1 MSTYESLEFGP
12 TLITDIFRLHGGTG
26 REKYTTGAVPY
37 IAASFQNNGVV
48 GYVSEPKFPGGWLSF
63 VKDGDGGAGT
73 CFYQPSPFWPSNHV
87 FGLEPI
93 SDKATES
100 ALLMM
105 AATITHQCFPKYN
118 RGFAANAN
126 RLSRQKI
133 MVPVT
138 GDGDQEQRVD
148 WDGMTLLGEE
158 LMTRA
163 ITHTHAALA
172 RVTYSIQGPSSM
184 R

>member
-1 MSTYESLEFGP
+1 MSVYDGLEFAP
-12 TLITDIFRLHGGTG
+12 ILLTDVFRLHGGTG
-26 REKYTTGAVPY
+26 REKSSTGTVPY
-37 IAASFQNNGVV
+37 VAASFQNNGVV
-48 GYVSEPKFPGGWLSF
+48 GYVSEPKCPGGWLSF

-73 CFYQPSPFWPSNHV
+73 CFYQPLPFWPSNHV

-93 SDKATES
+93 SDDATEA

-118 RGFAANAN
+118 RGFAANSG

-138 GDGDQEQRVD
+138 NDEDRGKTVD
-148 WDGMTLLGEE
+148 WDGMNRLGEE

-163 ITHTHAALA
+163 ITHTHTALA
-172 RVTYSIQGPSSM
+172 RVTSSIQRSDS
-184 R
+184 RN